1 MWQLLRLFLKRQ
13 LVCSC
18 CPFSSPSC
26 FYSAPWKADVMA
38 GILATI
44 LDHEDKDNTLKM
56 MEWLGEACVPEG
68 LEEEGFYS
76 RSGHLHLDY

>member
-1 MWQLLRLFLKRQ
+1 
-13 LVCSC
+13 
-18 CPFSSPSC
+18 
-26 FYSAPWKADVMA
+26 MA